1 VAIDSWC
8 SNAEDNA
15 VDMKKTHKMHFSWR
29 ELRSVLILS
38 PVILLAASIGINF
51 FAMFL
56 EPYGSEFVEQEPGNS
71 VDVYIPGAGFSGF
84 FYTLGRLQALH
95 NAPPEEL
102 AAYEYYCFSA
112 GCLALITSL
121 LKIPIDSAIE
131 LAHSSRD
138 KWMMGEIG
146 RYNVVEHFVDGL
158 MFHAGPEEQL
168 LNLTID
174 RYSANATRDTV
185 MNIIHQSS
193 SSSSSSSSLDRHEN
207 SLNDLLP
214 RINIIT
220 STWTKQSLFSQS
232 IQKPTSVDHL
242 RRLLVQTTWIPFI
255 TGSSIYDNDYHND
268 GVFAGL
274 LQSLNPLSVD
284 EPLFQPWRHH
294 HSLLLPWSFELLS
307 HGLNILLDR
316 EKAIK
321 FWKDGFKRGE
331 GGMRDPITTIV

>member
-1 VAIDSWC
+1 MKHDNTMTSNFRGPVAIERWS
-8 SNAEDNA
+8 SNAEDSA
-15 VDMKKTHKMHFSWR
+15 VDMKKIPKIHFSLK
-29 ELRSVLILS
+29 ELRSALILS
-38 PVILLAASIGINF
+38 PFILLAASIGINF

-56 EPYGSEFVEQEPGNS
+56 EPYGTEKWTVEMEPGNS

-102 AAYEYYCFSA
+102 DAFEYYCFSA
-112 GCLALITSL
+112 GCLALVTSL

-158 MFHAGPEEQL
+158 MFHAGPVEE
-168 LNLTID
+168 LNVTID
-174 RYSANATRDTV
+174 RYSRYTV
-185 MNIIHQSS
+185 LDNIDQSS
-193 SSSSSSSSLDRHEN
+193 SSSSGRHDN
-207 SLNDLLP
+207 SLYDILP
-214 RINIIT
+214 RINVIT

-321 FWKDGFKRGE
+321 FWEDGFKRGDRE
-331 GGMRDPITTIV
+331 K

>member
-1 VAIDSWC
+1 MNSNFRGPIDSCWC
-8 SNAEDNA
+8 SNDEDSA
-15 VDMKKTHKMHFSWR
+15 VDMKKIPKMHFSWKR
-29 ELRSVLILS
+29 LRSVLILT
-38 PVILLAASIGINF
+38 PFILLAASICINF

-56 EPYGSEFVEQEPGNS
+56 EPYGSELVEQEPGNS

-95 NAPPEEL
+95 IAPPEET

-112 GCLALITSL
+112 GCLALVTSL

-146 RYNVVEHFVDGL
+146 RYQVVEHFVDDL
-158 MFHAGPEEQL
+158 LFHAGPEEQKL
-168 LNLTID
+168 AID
-174 RYSANATRDTV
+174 RYSGNSTRYAVIDD
-185 MNIIHQSS
+185 IDQSS
-193 SSSSSSSSLDRHEN
+193 SDRYIN
-207 SLNDLLP
+207 SLRDLLP
-214 RINIIT
+214 RINVIT

-255 TGSSIYDNDYHND
+255 TGSSVYDNDYHND

-284 EPLFQPWRHH
+284 EPLFQPWRHQ

-321 FWKDGFKRGE
+321 FWEDGFKRGD
-331 GGMRDPITTIV
+331 R